1 MLHEE
6 RDHAAALAR
15 VPPGAAARQRRGP
28 EGRTGSKSSAMRVGV
43 RSAGG
48 PCAHEV
54 DKQALV
60 QVAPA
65 DGEAEL
71 HRRNSKANKHPFSLC
86 VLERTEALARLSCT
100 LNMRNRGGNAPST
113 TCPTKRARDSGQR
126 C

>member
-1 MLHEE
+1 MAEPECLQPQSHGSAE
-6 RDHAAALAR
+6 AQR
-15 VPPGAAARQRRGP
+15 VGIQAKRMRVGVR
-28 EGRTGSKSSAMRVGV
+28 SARVGV

-71 HRRNSKANKHPFSLC
+71 HRRNSKANKHPFSLF

-100 LNMRNRGGNAPST
+100 LNMRKRGGKAPST
-113 TCPTKRARDSGQR
+113 TCPTKRARDTGQR